1 MKLNKWFYLI
11 ALSLIWGSS
20 FILIKK
26 ALVGLEASQLGSLR
40 IIFSSIF
47 IFLIAWRNIFSIKK
61 IEWKWIT
68 ISAFLGSFFPAF
80 LFAFAE
86 KEIDSSVA
94 SIINSIVP
102 LNTLILGMIIFKI
115 ESTKRQIIG
124 VLIGFFGTY
133 LLISSGLKLNPDQN
147 YNYAGLVI
155 LCSFLYALNVNII
168 KKYLQHLS
176 ALTKVMLIGHLGDE
190 VKIHRFEDGGCV
202 GRFPLATNETYMN
215 KQTNERVSNT
225 EWHNIV
231 LRNKAAEICEKYLS
245 KGDKVYIEGRIKTR
259 KWQDDKGNDRY
270 STEINCTEFTFLSNK
285 NDMPAQPDNSPVI
298 DEKKV
303 ESVSDSVEETDDL
316 PF

>member
-47 IFLIAWRNIFSIKK
+47 IFLIAWRNIFTIKK

-124 VLIGFFGTY
+124 VLVGFFGTY

-176 ALTKVMLIGHLGDE
+176 ALTITVGHFTAIIFPAILVFLFSDFEFSSLEKGEVKTSIFYVFILALFGTALAKIIFNKLIKISSPVFASSVTYSMLIVSIFWGI
-190 VKIHRFEDGGCV
+190 VDGEK
-202 GRFPLATNETYMN
+202 FSIYQLIATLIIVFGVILTN
-215 KQTNERVSNT
+215 KKSN
-225 EWHNIV
+225 
-231 LRNKAAEICEKYLS
+231 
-245 KGDKVYIEGRIKTR
+245 IK
-259 KWQDDKGNDRY
+259 N
-270 STEINCTEFTFLSNK
+270 
-285 NDMPAQPDNSPVI
+285 
-298 DEKKV
+298 
-303 ESVSDSVEETDDL
+303 
-316 PF
+316 

>member
-115 ESTKRQIIG
+115 KSTKRQIIG

-176 ALTKVMLIGHLGDE
+176 ALTITVGHFTAIILPAVLVFLFSDFEFSSLEKDE
-190 VKIHRFEDGGCV
+190 VKTSIFYV
-202 GRFPLATNETYMN
+202 FILALFGTALAKIIFN
-215 KQTNERVSNT
+215 K
-225 EWHNIV
+225 
-231 LRNKAAEICEKYLS
+231 L
-245 KGDKVYIEGRIKTR
+245 IKI
-259 KWQDDKGNDRY
+259 
-270 STEINCTEFTFLSNK
+270 S
-285 NDMPAQPDNSPVI
+285 SPVFASSVTYSMLI
-298 DEKKV
+298 VSIFWGIVDGEKFSINQLIATLIIVFGVILTNKKAKIKN
-303 ESVSDSVEETDDL
+303 
-316 PF
+316 

>member
-102 LNTLILGMIIFKI
+102 LNNLILGMIIFKI

-124 VLIGFFGTY
+124 VLVGFFGTY

-176 ALTKVMLIGHLGDE
+176 ALTITVGHFTAIILPAVLVFLFSDFEFSSLEKDE
-190 VKIHRFEDGGCV
+190 VKTSIFYV
-202 GRFPLATNETYMN
+202 FILALFGTALAKIIFN
-215 KQTNERVSNT
+215 K
-225 EWHNIV
+225 
-231 LRNKAAEICEKYLS
+231 L
-245 KGDKVYIEGRIKTR
+245 IKI
-259 KWQDDKGNDRY
+259 
-270 STEINCTEFTFLSNK
+270 S
-285 NDMPAQPDNSPVI
+285 SPVFASSVTYSMLI
-298 DEKKV
+298 VSIFWGIVDGEKFSIYQLIATLIIVFGVILTNKKAKIKN
-303 ESVSDSVEETDDL
+303 
-316 PF
+316 

>member
-11 ALSLIWGSS
+11 ALSFIWGSS

-124 VLIGFFGTY
+124 VLVGFFGTY

-176 ALTKVMLIGHLGDE
+176 ALTITVGHFTAIILPAVLVFLFSDFEFSSLEKDE
-190 VKIHRFEDGGCV
+190 VKTSIFYV
-202 GRFPLATNETYMN
+202 FILALFGTALAKIIFN
-215 KQTNERVSNT
+215 K
-225 EWHNIV
+225 
-231 LRNKAAEICEKYLS
+231 L
-245 KGDKVYIEGRIKTR
+245 IKI
-259 KWQDDKGNDRY
+259 
-270 STEINCTEFTFLSNK
+270 S
-285 NDMPAQPDNSPVI
+285 SPVFASSVTYSMLI
-298 DEKKV
+298 VSIFWGIVDGEKFSIYQLIATLIIVFGVILTNKKAKIKN
-303 ESVSDSVEETDDL
+303 
-316 PF
+316 

>member
-47 IFLIAWRNIFSIKK
+47 IFLIAWKNIFSIKK
-61 IEWKWIT
+61 TEWKWIT

-124 VLIGFFGTY
+124 VLVGFFGTY

-176 ALTKVMLIGHLGDE
+176 ALTITVGHFTAIILPAVLVFLFSDFEFSSLEKDE
-190 VKIHRFEDGGCV
+190 VKTSIFYV
-202 GRFPLATNETYMN
+202 FILALFGTALAKIIFN
-215 KQTNERVSNT
+215 K
-225 EWHNIV
+225 
-231 LRNKAAEICEKYLS
+231 L
-245 KGDKVYIEGRIKTR
+245 IKI
-259 KWQDDKGNDRY
+259 
-270 STEINCTEFTFLSNK
+270 S
-285 NDMPAQPDNSPVI
+285 SPVFASSVTYSMLI
-298 DEKKV
+298 VSIFWGIVDGEKFSIYQLIATLIIVFGVILTNKK
-303 ESVSDSVEETDDL
+303 TKIKN
-316 PF
+316 

>member
-26 ALVGLEASQLGSLR
+26 ALIGLEASQLGSLR

-124 VLIGFFGTY
+124 VLVGFFGTY

-176 ALTKVMLIGHLGDE
+176 ALTITVGHFTAIILPAVLVFLFSDFEFCSLEKDE
-190 VKIHRFEDGGCV
+190 VKTSIFCV
-202 GRFPLATNETYMN
+202 FILALFGTALAKIIFN
-215 KQTNERVSNT
+215 K
-225 EWHNIV
+225 
-231 LRNKAAEICEKYLS
+231 L
-245 KGDKVYIEGRIKTR
+245 IKI
-259 KWQDDKGNDRY
+259 
-270 STEINCTEFTFLSNK
+270 S
-285 NDMPAQPDNSPVI
+285 SPVFASSVTYSMLI
-298 DEKKV
+298 VSILWGIVDGEKFSIYQLIATLIIVFGVILTNKKA
-303 ESVSDSVEETDDL
+303 TIKN
-316 PF
+316 

>member
-1 MKLNKWFYLI
+1 MKDNKWFYLI
-11 ALSLIWGSS
+11 LLSIIWGSS

-40 IIFSSIF
+40 IIFSSVIIF
-47 IFLIAWRNIFSIKK
+47 FVAWKKIFTIKK
-61 IEWKWIT
+61 LEWKWIT

-86 KEIDSSVA
+86 KEIDSSVD

-115 ESTKRQIIG
+115 QSTRRQIIG

-133 LLISSGLKLNPDQN
+133 LLITSGLKLNPDQN

-176 ALTKVMLIGHLGDE
+176 ALTITVGHFTAIIIPAIIVFLLSEFKLESLNNYETKISIFYVFILALFGTALAKIIFNKLIKIASPVFASSVTYSMLIVSIFWG
-190 VKIHRFEDGGCV
+190 IIDGEK
-202 GRFPLATNETYMN
+202 FSIYQFIATIIIVFGVILTN
-215 KQTNERVSNT
+215 KKSNT
-225 EWHNIV
+225 
-231 LRNKAAEICEKYLS
+231 KS
-245 KGDKVYIEGRIKTR
+245 
-259 KWQDDKGNDRY
+259 
-270 STEINCTEFTFLSNK
+270 
-285 NDMPAQPDNSPVI
+285 
-298 DEKKV
+298 
-303 ESVSDSVEETDDL
+303 
-316 PF
+316 

>member
-11 ALSLIWGSS
+11 SLSVIWGSS

-26 ALVGLEASQLGSLR
+26 GLIGLEASQLGSLR
-40 IIFSSIF
+40 IIFSSFI
-47 IFLIAWRNIFSIKK
+47 IFLFGWRKIFEIRI

-94 SIINSIVP
+94 SIINSTVP
-102 LNTLILGMIIFKI
+102 LNTLILGIIIFKI
-115 ESTKRQIIG
+115 NTTKRQIIG

-133 LLISSGLKLNPDQN
+133 LLISSGIKLNPDQN

-176 ALTKVMLIGHLGDE
+176 ALTITVGHFTAIIIPAILVFIFSEFRIENLNNEETKISIFYVFILALFGTALAKIIFNKLIKISSPVFASSVTYSMLIVSIFWG
-190 VKIHRFEDGGCV
+190 IIDGEK
-202 GRFPLATNETYMN
+202 FSIYQLIATGF
-215 KQTNERVSNT
+215 
-225 EWHNIV
+225 IV
-231 LRNKAAEICEKYLS
+231 LGVILTNRS
-245 KGDKVYIEGRIKTR
+245 
-259 KWQDDKGNDRY
+259 
-270 STEINCTEFTFLSNK
+270 INTK
-285 NDMPAQPDNSPVI
+285 N
-298 DEKKV
+298 
-303 ESVSDSVEETDDL
+303 
-316 PF
+316 

>member
-26 ALVGLEASQLGSLR
+26 ALLGLEASQLGSLR

-47 IFLIAWRNIFSIKK
+47 IFLIAWRNIFTIKK

-124 VLIGFFGTY
+124 VLVGFFGTY

-176 ALTKVMLIGHLGDE
+176 ALTITVGHFTVIIFPAALVFLFSDFEFSSLEKVEVKTSIFYVFILALFGTALAKIIFNKLIKISSPVFAASVTYSMLIVSIFWG
-190 VKIHRFEDGGCV
+190 IIDGEK
-202 GRFPLATNETYMN
+202 FSIYQLIATFIIVFGVILTN
-215 KQTNERVSNT
+215 KKSNT
-225 EWHNIV
+225 
-231 LRNKAAEICEKYLS
+231 
-245 KGDKVYIEGRIKTR
+245 
-259 KWQDDKGNDRY
+259 
-270 STEINCTEFTFLSNK
+270 K
-285 NDMPAQPDNSPVI
+285 N
-298 DEKKV
+298 
-303 ESVSDSVEETDDL
+303 
-316 PF
+316 

>member
-1 MKLNKWFYLI
+1 MKFNKWFYLI

-26 ALVGLEASQLGSLR
+26 ALIGLEASQLGSLR

-47 IFLIAWRNIFSIKK
+47 IFFIAWKKIFTIKK

-68 ISAFLGSFFPAF
+68 LSAFLGSFFPAF

-115 ESTKRQIIG
+115 QSTKRQIVG
-124 VLIGFFGTY
+124 VLLGFFGTY

-176 ALTKVMLIGHLGDE
+176 ALTITVGHFTAIIIPAVLVFLFSDFDFSSLEKEE
-190 VKIHRFEDGGCV
+190 VKISIFYV
-202 GRFPLATNETYMN
+202 FILALFGTALAKIIFN
-215 KQTNERVSNT
+215 K
-225 EWHNIV
+225 
-231 LRNKAAEICEKYLS
+231 L
-245 KGDKVYIEGRIKTR
+245 IKI
-259 KWQDDKGNDRY
+259 
-270 STEINCTEFTFLSNK
+270 S
-285 NDMPAQPDNSPVI
+285 SPVFASSVTYSMLI
-298 DEKKV
+298 VSIFWGIVDGEKFSIYQLIATFIIVFGVILTNKK
-303 ESVSDSVEETDDL
+303 SKIKN
-316 PF
+316 

>member
-47 IFLIAWRNIFSIKK
+47 IFLIAWRNIFTIKK

-124 VLIGFFGTY
+124 VLVGFFGTY

-176 ALTKVMLIGHLGDE
+176 ALTITVGHFTAIILPAVLVFLFSDFEFSSLEKDE
-190 VKIHRFEDGGCV
+190 VKTSIFYV
-202 GRFPLATNETYMN
+202 FILALFGTALAKIIFN
-215 KQTNERVSNT
+215 K
-225 EWHNIV
+225 
-231 LRNKAAEICEKYLS
+231 L
-245 KGDKVYIEGRIKTR
+245 IKI
-259 KWQDDKGNDRY
+259 
-270 STEINCTEFTFLSNK
+270 S
-285 NDMPAQPDNSPVI
+285 SPVFASSVTYSMLI
-298 DEKKV
+298 VSIFWGIVDGEKF
-303 ESVSDSVEETDDL
+303 SVYQLIATLIIVFGVILTNKKAKIKN
-316 PF
+316 

>member
-124 VLIGFFGTY
+124 VLVGFFGTY

-176 ALTKVMLIGHLGDE
+176 ALTITVGHFTAIILPAVLVFLFSDFEFSSLENDE
-190 VKIHRFEDGGCV
+190 VKTSIFYV
-202 GRFPLATNETYMN
+202 FILALFGTALAKIIFN
-215 KQTNERVSNT
+215 K
-225 EWHNIV
+225 
-231 LRNKAAEICEKYLS
+231 L
-245 KGDKVYIEGRIKTR
+245 IKI
-259 KWQDDKGNDRY
+259 
-270 STEINCTEFTFLSNK
+270 S
-285 NDMPAQPDNSPVI
+285 SPVFASSVTYSMLI
-298 DEKKV
+298 VSIFWGIVDGEEFSINQLIATLIIVFGVILTNKK
-303 ESVSDSVEETDDL
+303 TKIKN
-316 PF
+316 

>member
-47 IFLIAWRNIFSIKK
+47 IFLIAWRNIFTIKK

-176 ALTKVMLIGHLGDE
+176 ALTITVGHFTAIILPAILVFLFSDFEFSSLEKDE
-190 VKIHRFEDGGCV
+190 VKTSIFYV
-202 GRFPLATNETYMN
+202 FILALFGTALAKIIFN
-215 KQTNERVSNT
+215 K
-225 EWHNIV
+225 
-231 LRNKAAEICEKYLS
+231 L
-245 KGDKVYIEGRIKTR
+245 IKI
-259 KWQDDKGNDRY
+259 
-270 STEINCTEFTFLSNK
+270 S
-285 NDMPAQPDNSPVI
+285 SPVFASSVTYSMLI
-298 DEKKV
+298 VSIFWGIVDGEKFSIYQLIATLIIVFGVILTNKK
-303 ESVSDSVEETDDL
+303 SNIKN
-316 PF
+316 

>member
-124 VLIGFFGTY
+124 VLVGFFGTY

-176 ALTKVMLIGHLGDE
+176 ALTITVGHFTAIILPAVLVFLFSDFEFSSLEKDE
-190 VKIHRFEDGGCV
+190 VKTSIFYV
-202 GRFPLATNETYMN
+202 FILALFGTALAKIIFN
-215 KQTNERVSNT
+215 K
-225 EWHNIV
+225 
-231 LRNKAAEICEKYLS
+231 L
-245 KGDKVYIEGRIKTR
+245 IKI
-259 KWQDDKGNDRY
+259 
-270 STEINCTEFTFLSNK
+270 S
-285 NDMPAQPDNSPVI
+285 SPVFASSVTYSMLI
-298 DEKKV
+298 VSIFWGIVDGEKFSINQLIATLIIVFGVILTNKKAKIKN
-303 ESVSDSVEETDDL
+303 
-316 PF
+316 

>member
-47 IFLIAWRNIFSIKK
+47 IFLIAWRNIFTIKK

-133 LLISSGLKLNPDQN
+133 LLITSGLKLNPDQN

-176 ALTKVMLIGHLGDE
+176 ALTITVGHFTAIIFPAAFVFLFSDFEFSSLEKSEVKTSIFYVFILALFGTALAKIIFNKLIKISSPVFASSVTYSMLIVSIFWGI
-190 VKIHRFEDGGCV
+190 VDGEK
-202 GRFPLATNETYMN
+202 FSIYQLIATLIIVFGVILTN
-215 KQTNERVSNT
+215 KKSN
-225 EWHNIV
+225 
-231 LRNKAAEICEKYLS
+231 
-245 KGDKVYIEGRIKTR
+245 IK
-259 KWQDDKGNDRY
+259 N
-270 STEINCTEFTFLSNK
+270 
-285 NDMPAQPDNSPVI
+285 
-298 DEKKV
+298 
-303 ESVSDSVEETDDL
+303 
-316 PF
+316 

>member
-124 VLIGFFGTY
+124 VLVGFFGTY

-176 ALTKVMLIGHLGDE
+176 ALTITVGHFTAIILPAILVFLFSDFEFSSLEKDE
-190 VKIHRFEDGGCV
+190 VKTSIFYV
-202 GRFPLATNETYMN
+202 FILALFGTALAKIIFN
-215 KQTNERVSNT
+215 K
-225 EWHNIV
+225 
-231 LRNKAAEICEKYLS
+231 L
-245 KGDKVYIEGRIKTR
+245 IKI
-259 KWQDDKGNDRY
+259 
-270 STEINCTEFTFLSNK
+270 S
-285 NDMPAQPDNSPVI
+285 SPVFASSVTYSMLI
-298 DEKKV
+298 VSIFWGIVDGEKFSIYQLIATIIIVFGVILTNKK
-303 ESVSDSVEETDDL
+303 TKIKN
-316 PF
+316 

>member
-47 IFLIAWRNIFSIKK
+47 IFLIAWRNIFTIKK

-133 LLISSGLKLNPDQN
+133 LLITSGLKLNPDQN

-176 ALTKVMLIGHLGDE
+176 ALTITVGHFTAIIFPAVLVFLFSDFEFTSLEKDE
-190 VKIHRFEDGGCV
+190 VKASIFYV
-202 GRFPLATNETYMN
+202 FILALFGTALAKIIFN
-215 KQTNERVSNT
+215 K
-225 EWHNIV
+225 
-231 LRNKAAEICEKYLS
+231 L
-245 KGDKVYIEGRIKTR
+245 IKI
-259 KWQDDKGNDRY
+259 
-270 STEINCTEFTFLSNK
+270 S
-285 NDMPAQPDNSPVI
+285 SPVFASSVTYSMLI
-298 DEKKV
+298 VSIFWGIVDGEKFSIYQLIATLIIVFGVILTNKK
-303 ESVSDSVEETDDL
+303 SNIKN
-316 PF
+316 

>member
-1 MKLNKWFYLI
+1 MKFNKWFYLI

-26 ALVGLEASQLGSLR
+26 ALIGLEASQLGSIR
-40 IIFSSIF
+40 IIFSSVF
-47 IFLIAWRNIFSIKK
+47 IFFIAWKKIFTIKK

-68 ISAFLGSFFPAF
+68 LSAFLGSFFPAF

-115 ESTKRQIIG
+115 QSTKRQIVG
-124 VLIGFFGTY
+124 VLLGFFGTY
-133 LLISSGLKLNPDQN
+133 LLISSGLQLNPDQN

-176 ALTKVMLIGHLGDE
+176 ALTITVGHFTAIIIPAVLVFLFSDFDFYSLEKEE
-190 VKIHRFEDGGCV
+190 VKISIFYV
-202 GRFPLATNETYMN
+202 FILALFGTALAKIIFN
-215 KQTNERVSNT
+215 K
-225 EWHNIV
+225 
-231 LRNKAAEICEKYLS
+231 L
-245 KGDKVYIEGRIKTR
+245 IKI
-259 KWQDDKGNDRY
+259 
-270 STEINCTEFTFLSNK
+270 S
-285 NDMPAQPDNSPVI
+285 SPVFASSVTYSMLI
-298 DEKKV
+298 VSIFWGIVDGEKFSIYQLIATFIIVFGVILTNKK
-303 ESVSDSVEETDDL
+303 SKIKN
-316 PF
+316 